1 MARTVTAAITN
12 KIRPYWREHEKNTYF
27 NVDWDS
33 TEKTC
38 FACGLDCKTIDKA
51 HIEPKRYFNSA
62 EEANTPSNLHLLCRV
77 CHTNSEMLSGDAYW
91 EWMKLSSMCYTEG
104 RIELQNVGRLYR
116 GTLAI
121 TCLSALER
129 YSRIEC
135 AQRDNEQTVEI
146 EWTFRSE
153 EE

>member
-1 MARTVTAAITN
+1 MARTVTVAITN
-12 KIRPYWREHEKNTYF
+12 KIRPYWREHEKNKYF
-27 NVDWDS
+27 NVDWDN

-51 HIEPKRYFNSA
+51 HIKPKRFFNSA

-104 RIELQNVGRLYR
+104 TIKLKNVCKTYR
-116 GTLAI
+116 GFIAI
-121 TCLSALER
+121 TCLSQLES

-135 AQRDNEQTVEI
+135 AQRDNEQTIGVEWI
-146 EWTFRSE
+146 RGE